1 MTDKEFERILAF
13 LVERDI
19 VRRLLNSDDY
29 QNDTY
34 ELPSTRDEGNVQKI
48 NLVNL
53 FNWHIS
59 NTIIE
64 TQRELDE
71 TN

>member
-34 ELPSTRDEGNVQKI
+34 ELPSTCDEGNVQKI

-53 FNWHIS
+53 FN
-59 NTIIE
+59 
-64 TQRELDE
+64 
-71 TN
+71 

>member
-29 QNDTY
+29 RNDTY

-53 FNWHIS
+53 FN
-59 NTIIE
+59 
-64 TQRELDE
+64 
-71 TN
+71 